1 MMTPHPVRLLVVA
14 IALCAVSPLR
24 AQTLDQNCVVNVLNR
39 TVQVSPQGSW
49 ALPNVPA
56 KMGRIRARATCTQGD
71 QTISGQTDYF
81 NVTLNGITNVG
92 TMLFEQQEPVPVSL
106 AYTDTGPITLT
117 TVGATHQLAVR
128 ATYPNGTVRIVSN
141 AADGTNYTST
151 NAGVASVT
159 ADGLVTAHSSGVVL
173 VTARKDEVV
182 ALTQIFV
189 NVAGDKDHDGL
200 PDDFEQANGLD
211 PNDPIDAQEDQDG
224 DGLTAL
230 QEFQRGTNLRVAD
243 TDGDGLSDGEE
254 VAAGTDGFI
263 TNPLNADTDGDGLR
277 DGLEVLAGSSP
288 TDPNDRNL
296 EGALDRLEV
305 TPPSVGL
312 VFNGVDTEVSTQLQ
326 VTGILI
332 DSSTINLTARS
343 GGTTYTSSDLSIVS
357 FGSTDGEIFGGQAGT
372 ATVTVANSGKQFIVA
387 VTVENFQP
395 VALSALVIPGYANN
409 VDAAGDYAYVA
420 AGNAGL
426 QVVDVSDRA
435 HPAIVASLDTDGIA
449 IDVRV
454 LADFAYL
461 ADGPAGIKI
470 VDISN
475 PLAPQLVGS
484 ATSGDVAQDIKVEQ
498 QFAYVADGTAGVQIY
513 DVSDPAVPVLTGHL
527 GDIGDTRGIDVQ
539 GTRVVVVAD
548 SSLYVLDVTDR
559 AAPAL
564 LGSLGIGPVRDVVIR
579 DNYAYV
585 AASTS
590 GYAVVRLTDPA
601 HPAATLISPVFAPND
616 VELLEDF
623 AFFAET
629 QLNNQIPLINVQDPE
644 SPQFQQ
650 LIDLRPLGN
659 FFRGTGIGL
668 DGSYAYVTNDSA
680 VITAPFGAEGNTR
693 LFIAQY
699 RRIIDTSG
707 VPPTVAIRAP
717 ERELIEGQT
726 LSITVDASDDVGVHD
741 VKLAVNG
748 VVSRPDT
755 TVPYQIPIEVPLG
768 ASSATLI
775 ATATDLGGTVG
786 TAQVILPVLA
796 DSDRD
801 GLSDD
806 AEVTV
811 HHTDPN
817 DDDSDDDG
825 LKDGRE
831 IVLGTNPLAGDSDGD
846 GIGDA
851 QEVAAGT
858 DPRNPDTSRPTVVS
872 TDPVAGATGVPEN
885 GAVHVVFS
893 EPLKPQS
900 VNAQVLRVLHA
911 GAAAP
916 GIVRLMPSGLE
927 LVFTPTGLL
936 ADFTQYDVVV
946 NGVRDLAGNR
956 LDAAFQF
963 SYTTGNLVDLV
974 KPTLLAS
981 SPFSGAT
988 NVATNATVT
997 LVMSE
1002 PIDPLSVTATNVTL
1016 RDDTRNSAVPVAFAL
1031 SADATVLTL
1040 VPATALPM
1048 KHSVR
1053 VSMTSVKDLFGNAC
1067 NPITFNFTT
1076 GFTPDATGPRVIAT
1090 SLPDG
1095 LNPAP
1100 LNATLAVR
1108 FDEPISRLG
1117 LGGIVLR
1124 QGGTVLSTQRT
1135 ITVDAAGTVVTLTP
1149 SQALTA
1155 NTSYVLS
1162 IAGIEDLSGNPLA
1175 APVNVSFTTGTASDT
1190 TAPTV
1195 VARTPP
1201 SSATGVPRNTVIETQ
1216 FNERLNAV
1224 TVNTTSASLLID
1236 GSTSIPGTVS
1246 LSADGTVVRF
1256 TPSEPLQPQ
1265 KFHSFGVSTTAR
1277 DLAGNIVSVAAGQ
1290 LTTGSAVD
1298 TTAPLVQLQSLAD
1311 GATAVPI
1318 NGRFVVVFDAAVADR
1333 CVTAQTVQLTSN
1345 GNFVPVTLS
1354 LSTDRRTL
1362 TIAPQV
1368 ALTANTAYSLHMQG
1382 VCDLAGNTLNGFT
1395 SGFTTST
1402 SATPDTAAPSVT
1414 ITPAQ
1419 NATNVPVTTQVVFN
1433 FSEAMDV
1440 TTLAGSIQ
1448 VSASGLGEVAGTL
1461 SVDGNTVTF
1470 TPLDPLPGTRSIQV
1484 VVSGARDLA
1493 GNLLPTA
1500 NRSFTTGAA
1509 GDTHAPE
1516 VLSIVPND
1524 GLTDVAPGAPIVL
1537 TFSESLNPST
1547 ITSDTFVLFVNG
1559 AIVRPSAISK
1569 STDNRT
1575 VVLNTTLPQSSVVSV
1590 IVTNDVRDLSGNAL
1604 ADFVSAF
1611 TTAVPR
1617 DTEIP
1622 QVRSQFPGLAAV
1634 NVPPDAPISLY
1645 LSEPLNTATVPGALH
1660 ISQNGSPVAGT
1671 TTFSGNGQ
1679 AIAFRASA
1687 PFAGG
1692 AVIEVFLD
1700 NTARD
1705 LNGNPQFNYQGS
1717 FTIVADPTASG
1728 PKVLAYGPQFA
1739 GTLGGG
1745 GPGTAAVV
1753 PVNVALDVLMSEPLD
1768 PTSIS
1773 SSSVNL
1779 TVQLG
1784 GVPVPVDVS
1793 LRASGRVL
1801 RVRPQVPLGPN
1812 ALHTL
1817 QLQPTI
1823 RDLNGQTLGATAPF
1837 NFRSSTIDVPDTVAP
1852 HVLAMSP
1859 PSGAQGV
1866 GINAQIHA
1874 RFDEPINPFT
1884 VGLTPQQATFSS
1896 VLWSDNYRDVRLV
1909 RFSPYAPA
1917 TQVTE
1922 SVAGAEDFSANV
1934 ATGPDSTTFTTGANV
1949 DVAAERSLVMSPP
1962 AGTGNVPVNAIVRV
1976 LYPEP
1981 VDPITVNSSALTVK
1995 DITTNQFLSMNLQLE
2010 TDGRTVTLV
2019 PTSAYPLGRTLN
2031 VNSPGVRDLS
2041 GNPLF
2046 DFIGATFGT
2055 GLTADTQPPAL
2066 IAFSIPDQ
2074 ASAVPTNALVQVLF
2088 DEPLDSSHVDGIA
2101 LRRNGVPVPATL
2113 QFSGDRRTVTFK
2125 LLQTLTANSS
2135 YVLSVSDVRDLAGN
2149 VLPADRAVSF
2159 TTETGVD
2166 ALQPTV
2172 TSTTPAQNATGV
2184 PRNTLIEIRYS
2195 ERMNAVSM
2203 TSQGVFLRN
2212 TTTSQL
2218 LSGTISLLPDAR
2230 TLRFTPAQLLAANQT
2245 YQLQANETT
2254 DIAGNA
2260 FSTSFSFTTGAVSDA
2275 TAPQVLLQSIANG
2288 AAGIAVNGRIVL
2300 QFDSP
2305 LAASCVN
2312 SQSVQLLTGGSTV
2325 AGTITLSPDRTRLT
2339 FAAQAPLA
2347 TNTSYTLQLQGL
2359 CDTVGNVTPTFTTG
2373 FVTSNSATPDT
2384 AGPTVTMVPAPNSTN
2399 VPVTTAVAL
2408 TFNEPIDVTTL
2419 ATAIHVS
2426 TSGTDIAGTLL
2437 VNANTVT
2444 FTPVNPFP
2452 GGKSINVQSGGV
2464 TDLAGN
2470 SGGASFNFTTGAAGD
2485 VTAPQLLSV
2494 SPADGSIDIGP
2505 STPIVLTFSESLD
2518 PASVTTANIT
2528 LFVNGAVLT
2537 PVITRSQDSRTIL
2550 LTAAVPATSIVSIIA
2565 TNDVRDLSGNRLTD
2579 FVSAFTTAAA
2589 TDTLRP
2595 TITQQA
2601 PASGSS
2607 NVRRTANINVFS
2619 SEPLVPSTIN
2629 SALHVAQNGAPVQ
2642 GTFSLAENGRQ
2653 LTFHPNQQWTVGARV
2668 EVFLDNN
2675 ATDTQGNALQSYAG
2689 NFTVLPD
2696 QSTLHPFPAGFSGTQ
2711 VVGGV
2716 PINGP
2721 VDVLFNKPLDPATV
2735 NPTNVQLRDTVAN
2748 QVLAADLTL
2757 IKQGRVLRVQPQGP
2771 LLASRQH
2778 AVTLIRDLRDLDG
2791 NIMDASTAFFFTT
2804 ATTPDTQPPHVTRMS
2819 PPNGATGVGINA
2831 QVHARFDEQMNPF
2844 SMVLDPSS
2852 GGTLFWTDSNRDLR
2866 IVWTEPYPANAE
2878 ITESVELAQD
2888 FGGNAVLAPFS
2899 STFTTGAGA
2908 DFAAPVLLD
2917 VTPFQNATN
2926 VPVNSLIHAVLND
2939 QLDPLTVNPTSVLL
2953 KDAGTPVD
2961 GTTTLELDGR
2971 SISIVPTQALQT
2983 NRTFNV
2989 SFTGVRDLAGNTLPQ
3004 IDRPFTTGSAA
3015 DVQPPT
3021 IATST
3026 VLDGQTG
3033 VPLNANLQVTFN
3045 EALSSQKLGGIALRR
3060 GAQPLASS
3068 VEISADHRTI
3078 TIKLAQPLVGNTT
3091 HTIEIA
3097 GVEDL
3102 SGNVLSPAA
3111 TITFTTGTHF

>member
-1 MMTPHPVRLLVVA
+1 MMTPVRLLVVA
-14 IALCAVSPLR
+14 IALCAVGSLR

-56 KMGRIRARATCTQGD
+56 KMGRIRARATCTQGN

-81 NVTLNGITNVG
+81 NVALNGVTNVG
-92 TMLFEQQEPVPVSL
+92 TMLFDQQEPVPVSL

-117 TVGATHQLAVR
+117 TVGATHQLVVR
-128 ATYPNGTVRIVSN
+128 ATYPNGTVRVVSN

-305 TPPSVGL
+305 TPPSVSL
-312 VFNGVDTEVSTQLQ
+312 VFNGVDTEVSRQLQ

-332 DSSTINLTARS
+332 DGSTINLTARS
-343 GGTTYTSSDLSIVS
+343 GGTTYTSSDLSVVS
-357 FGSTDGEIFGGQAGT
+357 FGPTDGEIFGGQAGT
-372 ATVTVANSGKQFIVA
+372 ATVTVANSGKQFIVS

-395 VALSALVIPGYANN
+395 VALSSLVIPGYANN
-409 VDAAGDYAYVA
+409 VDAAGDFAYVA

-454 LADFAYL
+454 LGDFAYL

-470 VDISN
+470 IDISN

-484 ATSGDVAQDIKVEQ
+484 AASGDVAQDIKVEQ
-498 QFAYVADGTAGVQIY
+498 QFAYVADGAAGVQIF
-513 DVSDPAVPVLTGHL
+513 DVSDPAAPVLTGNL
-527 GDIGDTRGIDVQ
+527 GDIGVTRGIDVQ
-539 GTRVVVVAD
+539 GTRGVVIAD
-548 SSLYVLDVTDR
+548 STLYVFDVTDR

-564 LGSLGIGPVRDVVIR
+564 LGSLAIGPVRDVVIR

-601 HPAATLISPVFAPND
+601 HPAATLISPVFAPTD
-616 VELLEDF
+616 VELVGDL
-623 AFFAET
+623 AFFSET
-629 QLNNQIPLINVQDPE
+629 QLNNQLPLINVQNPE
-644 SPQFQQ
+644 TPQFQL

-659 FFRGTGIGL
+659 FLRGTGIGL
-668 DGSYAYVTNDSA
+668 DGGYAYVTADNA
-680 VITAPFGAEGNTR
+680 VSLTAPFGAAGDTR
-693 LFIAQY
+693 LLIAQY
-699 RRIIDTSG
+699 RRTIDTSG
-707 VPPTVAIRAP
+707 IAPTVTIRTP
-717 ERELIEGQT
+717 ERQLIEGQT
-726 LSITVDASDDVGVHD
+726 VSITVDASDDVGVHD

-748 VVSRPDT
+748 AISRPDT
-755 TVPYQIPIEVPLG
+755 TVPYQIPVEVPLG

-775 ATATDLGGTVG
+775 ATATDLGGNVG
-786 TAQVILPVLA
+786 TAQLILPVLA

-806 AEVTV
+806 AEVTL
-811 HHTDPN
+811 HHTDPS

-831 IVLGTNPLAGDSDGD
+831 IILGTNPLAADTDGD
-846 GIGDA
+846 GVGDA

-858 DPRNPDTSRPTVVS
+858 DPRNPDTTRPTVVS
-872 TDPVAGATGVPEN
+872 TIPADGATDVPEN

-911 GAAAP
+911 GVAAA
-916 GIVRLMPSGLE
+916 GVVRLMPNGFE

-936 ADFTQYDVVV
+936 DDFTHYDVVV
-946 NGVRDLAGNR
+946 NGVRDLAGNQ

-974 KPTLLAS
+974 KPTLVAS

-988 NVATNATVT
+988 NVGTNATVT

-1002 PIDPLSVTATNVTL
+1002 PIDPLSATSANVTL
-1016 RDDTRNSAVPVAFAL
+1016 RDETGNRPVPAGVSL

-1040 VPATALPM
+1040 VPGTVLPM

-1053 VSMTSVKDLFGNAC
+1053 VSIVGVKDLFGNVIVPV
-1067 NPITFNFTT
+1067 NFNFTT
-1076 GFTPDATGPRVIAT
+1076 GFTPDATGPRVLAT

-1108 FDEPISRLG
+1108 FDEPINRLG

-1124 QGGTVLSTQRT
+1124 RGGTVLSTQRT

-1155 NTSYVLS
+1155 NTSYVMS
-1162 IAGIEDLSGNPLA
+1162 ISGIEDLSGNPLA
-1175 APVNVSFTTGTASDT
+1175 APVNVNFTTGAVSDT
-1190 TAPTV
+1190 TGPTV

-1201 SSATGVPRNTVIETQ
+1201 ATATGVPRNTVIETQ

-1224 TVNTTSASLLID
+1224 TVNTTSASLIID
-1236 GSTSIPGTVS
+1236 GVTTIPGTVS
-1246 LSADGTVVRF
+1246 LSTDGTVVRF
-1256 TPSEPLQPQ
+1256 TPSQPLQAQ
-1265 KFHSFGVSTTAR
+1265 KFHLFNISTTAR
-1277 DLAGNIVSVAAGQ
+1277 DLAGNLVNVAGGQ
-1290 LTTGSAVD
+1290 LTTGAAID
-1298 TTAPLVQLQSLAD
+1298 ATAPLVQLQSLAD
-1311 GATAVPI
+1311 GATAVPV
-1318 NGRFVVVFDAAVADR
+1318 NGRFVLVFDAPLADR
-1333 CVTAQTVQLTSN
+1333 CMSPQTVQLTSN
-1345 GNFVPVTLS
+1345 GTLVPS
-1354 LSTDRRTL
+1354 QFQLSTDRRTL
-1362 TIAPQV
+1362 TITPQA
-1368 ALTANTAYSLHMQG
+1368 ALSANTAYTLHVQG
-1382 VCDLAGNTLNGFT
+1382 VCDLAGNTLSDFT
-1395 SGFTTST
+1395 SGFITST
-1402 SATPDTAAPSVT
+1402 SATPDTTAPTVS

-1419 NATNVPVTTQVVFN
+1419 NATNVPVTTTVEFE

-1448 VSASGLGEVAGTL
+1448 VTANGLSEVAGTL
-1461 SVDGNTVTF
+1461 SVSGNHVTF
-1470 TPLDPLPGTRSIQV
+1470 TPLDPLPGTRLIQV
-1484 VVSGARDLA
+1484 AVNGARDLA
-1493 GNLLPTA
+1493 GNLVPTV

-1509 GDTHAPE
+1509 GDTHAPQ

-1524 GLTDVAPGAPIVL
+1524 GLTDVVPGSPIVL
-1537 TFSESLNPST
+1537 TFSESLNPT
-1547 ITSDTFVLFVNG
+1547 TVTNDTFVVFVNG
-1559 AIVRPSAISK
+1559 AIVRPSSISK
-1569 STDNRT
+1569 SNDNRT
-1575 VVLNTTLPQSSVVSV
+1575 IVLNVAMPQSSLVSV
-1590 IVTNDVRDLSGNAL
+1590 IVTNDVRDLSGNAM

-1611 TTAVPR
+1611 TTALPR
-1617 DTEIP
+1617 DADIP

-1634 NVPPDAPISLY
+1634 NVPPDAPITLY
-1645 LSEPLNTATVPGALH
+1645 INEPLNTATVPGALH
-1660 ISQNGSPVAGT
+1660 VSQNGSPVAGNF
-1671 TTFSGNGQ
+1671 TFGGNGQ
-1679 AIAFRASA
+1679 AITFRPTA
-1687 PFAGG
+1687 PFARG

-1705 LNGNPQFNYQGS
+1705 LNDNPQFNYQGS
-1717 FTIVADPTASG
+1717 FTIVADPAASG
-1728 PKVLAYGPQFA
+1728 PRVLAYAPQFA
-1739 GTLGGG
+1739 GNLGGG
-1745 GPGTAAVV
+1745 GPGAAAVV

-1773 SSSVNL
+1773 SSSVSL
-1779 TVQLG
+1779 KVQAS
-1784 GVPVPVDVS
+1784 GVTVPVDVS
-1793 LRASGRVL
+1793 LRASDQVL
-1801 RVRPQVPLGPN
+1801 RVRPQAPLGPN
-1812 ALHTL
+1812 TLYTL
-1817 QLQPTI
+1817 QLQPAI
-1823 RDLNGQTLGATAPF
+1823 RDTNGQTLGATAAF
-1837 NFRSSTIDVPDTVAP
+1837 FFLSSTIDVPDTVAP
-1852 HVLAMSP
+1852 RVLAMSP
-1859 PSGAQGV
+1859 PSGVQGV

-1874 RFDEPINPFT
+1874 RFDEPVNPFT
-1884 VGLTPQQATFSS
+1884 VGLSPQQAAFGS
-1896 VLWSDNYRDVRLV
+1896 VLWTDNYRDVLLV
-1909 RFSPYAPA
+1909 RYAPYAPSA
-1917 TQVTE
+1917 QVTE

-1934 ATGPDSTTFTTGANV
+1934 ATGPDSTTFTTAPSV
-1949 DVAAERSLVMSPP
+1949 DLAAEHTLVMSPA
-1962 AGTGNVPVNAIVRV
+1962 AGASNVPVNAIVRV
-1976 LYPEP
+1976 LYQEP
-1981 VDPITVNSSALTVK
+1981 VDPITVNSSALPMQDTV
-1995 DITTNQFLSMNLQLE
+1995 TNQLLSMNLTLE
-2010 TDGRTVTLV
+2010 ADGRTVTMV
-2019 PTSAYPLGRTLN
+2019 PTSAYPLGHTLRLD
-2031 VNSPGVRDLS
+2031 SLGVRDLS
-2041 GNPLF
+2041 GNRLF
-2046 DFIGATFGT
+2046 DATGALLGI

-2066 IAFSIPDQ
+2066 LAFSIPDQ

-2088 DEPLDSSHVDGIA
+2088 DEPIDSSHVDGVT

-2113 QFSGDRRTVTFK
+2113 QFSGDRRTITFK
-2125 LLQTLTANSS
+2125 LLQPLAANSS
-2135 YVLSVSDVRDLAGN
+2135 YVLSASDVQDLAGN
-2149 VLPADRAVSF
+2149 VLPAGRAVSF

-2166 ALQPTV
+2166 TLQPTV
-2172 TSTTPAQNATGV
+2172 TSTTPAVNATGV

-2195 ERMNAVSM
+2195 ERMNAASM
-2203 TSQGVFLRN
+2203 TPQNVFLRN
-2212 TTTSQL
+2212 SATSQL
-2218 LSGTISLLPDAR
+2218 VTGTISLSPDTR
-2230 TLRFTPAQLLAANQT
+2230 TLRFTPAQLLAVNQA

-2254 DIAGNA
+2254 DIAGNS
-2260 FSTSFSFTTGAVSDA
+2260 FSTNFSFTTGAVSDA
-2275 TAPQVLLQSIANG
+2275 TPPQVLLQSIANG

-2305 LAASCVN
+2305 LAAPCVN

-2325 AGTITLSPDRTRLT
+2325 AGTITLSSDRTRLT
-2339 FAAQAPLA
+2339 FTPQALLA
-2347 TNTSYTLQLQGL
+2347 TSTSYTLQLQGV
-2359 CDTVGNVTPTFTTG
+2359 CDTVGNVAPTFTTG

-2384 AGPTVTMVPAPNSTN
+2384 AGPTVTMVPSPNSTN

-2419 ATAIHVS
+2419 ATGIHVS
-2426 TSGTDIAGTLL
+2426 TNGNDIAGTLV

-2444 FTPVNPFP
+2444 FTPLNPFP
-2452 GGKSINVQSGGV
+2452 GGKSINVQSSNV

-2470 SGGASFNFTTGAAGD
+2470 SGGFSFNFTTGAAGD

-2494 SPADGSIDIGP
+2494 SPADGLIDIGP
-2505 STPIVLTFSESLD
+2505 GTPIVLTFSESLD

-2528 LFVNGAVLT
+2528 LFVNGAVLA
-2537 PVITRSQDSRTIL
+2537 PVITRSQDNRTVL
-2550 LTAAVPATSIVSIIA
+2550 LTATLPAASIVSIIA

-2589 TDTLRP
+2589 TDTVRP

-2607 NVRRTANINVFS
+2607 NVRRTANVNLFS
-2619 SEPLVPSTIN
+2619 SEPLVASTIG
-2629 SALHVAQNGAPVQ
+2629 SALHVAQNGAEVQ
-2642 GTFSLAENGRQ
+2642 GMFSLSENGRQ
-2653 LTFHPNQQWTVGARV
+2653 MTFHPNQQWAAGAIV
-2668 EVFLDNN
+2668 EIFLDNN
-2675 ATDTQGNALQSYAG
+2675 ATDAQGNALQSYAG
-2689 NFTVLPD
+2689 NFTVLPN
-2696 QSTLHPFPAGFSGTQ
+2696 QSAVHPVPTGFSTTQ
-2711 VVGGV
+2711 IVGGMPTNAV
-2716 PINGP
+2716 I
-2721 VDVLFNKPLDPATV
+2721 DVLFNKPLDPATV
-2735 NPTNVQLRDTVAN
+2735 NATNVQLRDSVAN

-2757 IKQGRVLRVQPQGP
+2757 IKQGRVVRIQPQSP
-2771 LLASRQH
+2771 LVASRQH
-2778 AVTLIRDLRDLDG
+2778 SVTLLRDLRDLDG
-2791 NIMDASTAFFFTT
+2791 NIMDATTGFFFSTA
-2804 ATTPDTQPPHVTRMS
+2804 ATSDTQPPHVTRMS

-2844 SMVLDPSS
+2844 SIVLDPSS
-2852 GGTLFWTDSNRDLR
+2852 GGTLFWTDNNRDLR
-2866 IVWTEPYPANAE
+2866 IVWTEPYPASSE
-2878 ITESVELAQD
+2878 ITESVEPAQD
-2888 FGGNAVLAPFS
+2888 FAGNAVLAPFS
-2899 STFTTGAGA
+2899 TTFTTGAGA
-2908 DFAAPVLLD
+2908 DFTAPAFLD
-2917 VTPFQNATN
+2917 ITPFQNATN
-2926 VPVNSLIHAVLND
+2926 VPVNSLLRAVLND
-2939 QLDPLTVNPTSVLL
+2939 QLDPVTVSSTSITLL
-2953 KDAGTPVD
+2953 DAGTPV
-2961 GTTTLELDGR
+2961 GSTATLEPDGR
-2971 SISIVPTQALQT
+2971 SISLVPTQALQT
-2983 NRTFNV
+2983 NRTFNFGF
-2989 SFTGVRDLAGNTLPQ
+2989 SGVRDLSGNTIPQ
-3004 IDRPFTTGSAA
+3004 TTRTFTTGSTA
-3015 DVQPPT
+3015 DTQPPA
-3021 IATST
+3021 IALST

-3060 GAQPLASS
+3060 GGQPVGSS

-3102 SGNVLSPAA
+3102 SGNVLSPAP